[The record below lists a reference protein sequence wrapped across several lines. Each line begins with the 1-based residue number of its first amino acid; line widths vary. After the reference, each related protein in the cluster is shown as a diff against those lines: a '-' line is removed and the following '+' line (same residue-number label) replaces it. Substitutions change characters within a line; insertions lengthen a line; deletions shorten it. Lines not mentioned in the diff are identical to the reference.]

1 MPTGLR
7 NFFSSRLATPDDLG
21 RPAAIKSLAVLLR
34 TRTLAGRARLITR
47 LLSGRA
53 FELVVAG
60 TAVPDSTGFGVGLLA
75 VGDCDCDRVLLS
87 EALAKRSGPLSGLAT
102 ARPFWIALHDD
113 QFQYGA
119 AFLRK
124 FNLNWCLLLPW
135 PGDPEPTGTPFL
147 LVGGSDERQRAAAPL
162 AEISE
167 AWSLLKVVFGD
178 PKLPL
183 DALVGSERRRRLW
196 RAAPAALAVVNDDEV
211 VAVNEAAGRLLSES
225 VGRGK
230 GAWRL
235 WLAASARRLVAATR
249 DCEILPATPT
259 RDRSLEIRVGEPVG
273 RSCLRVVAVRD
284 ATAEVAADS
293 RQAETISTL
302 SHELRT
308 PLTSLKSGVELVLGG
323 DAGPLTA
330 QQQRLLALG
339 SRNIERLERLITDL
353 LDVSRADAGRLRLN
367 RRPLDLAP
375 LLREALETFTLTV
388 CQRNLTVD
396 DSGIPA
402 TFTAHV
408 DGDKVVQMLHNVVGN
423 AMKYTDE
430 GGFVRVWV
438 QERGGSVPPEAVW
451 LADQF
456 FLPLRTFSLV
466 VEDNGRGMDETTQQ
480 HIFEPFHR
488 GDEAESRRL
497 PGAGLGLHITKSLVE
512 IHGGSI
518 CLTSQPGLGTTVWIV
533 LPRDPDSERV
543 LAVSRLLAAATADIG
558 AADLQLAALDLRRPD
573 DRLDPT
579 ELECVGEFARSFLV
593 QRAETGLD
601 YRGSTQNSGTAYLT
615 CCEELTHGLWVG
627 ILRAADD
634 LEAAWEMETAR
645 SDCPELLVGSRWRVI
660 GWPTATAARSD
671 DAGPKPDPVV
681 ADSFAPSNRSSRLR
695 HRLPID

>member
-7 NFFSSRLATPDDLG
+7 SFFGSRLSTSGDPG

-47 LLSGRA
+47 LLSPRV

-60 TAVPDSTGFGVGLLA
+60 TAVPDSTGFGVDLLA
-75 VGDCDCDRVLLS
+75 VGGRDGDRVLLS
-87 EALAKRSGPLSGLAT
+87 EALAKRSGPFSGLAT
-102 ARPFWIALHDD
+102 ARPFWISLRDD

-124 FNLNWCLLLPW
+124 FNLTWCLLLPW
-135 PGDPEPTGTPFL
+135 PGDPDPVGTPFL
-147 LVGGSDERQRAAAPL
+147 LVGGRGEWGLTDAPL

-167 AWSLLKVVFGD
+167 AWSLLEVVFGD

-183 DALVGSERRRRLW
+183 DALARNEYQQRLW
-196 RAAPAALAVVNDDEV
+196 RSAPSALVIVNDDEV
-211 VAVNEAAGRLLSES
+211 VAVNETAGRLLSES
-225 VGRGK
+225 VGRGN

-273 RSCLRVVAVRD
+273 RSRLRVVAVRD
-284 ATAEVAADS
+284 ATAEVAADN

-308 PLTSLKSGVELVLGG
+308 PLTSLKNGVDLVLGG

-330 QQQRLLALG
+330 EQQRLLALG
-339 SRNIERLERLITDL
+339 SRNIERLDRLITDL
-353 LDVSRADAGRLRLN
+353 LDASRADAGRLRLN

-388 CQRNLTVD
+388 RQRNLTVD
-396 DSGIPA
+396 DSGIPE

-423 AMKYTDE
+423 AMKYTDD

-466 VEDNGRGMDETTQQ
+466 VEDNGRGMDESAQQ
-480 HIFEPFHR
+480 HVFEPFNR
-488 GDEAESRRL
+488 GDEEQSQRL

-512 IHGGSI
+512 IHGGNI
-518 CLTSQPGLGTTVWIV
+518 RLTSQPGLGTTVWIV

-543 LAVSRLLAAATADIG
+543 LAVSRVLGAAAANIG

-573 DRLDPT
+573 DRVDPAG
-579 ELECVGEFARSFLV
+579 LERAGEFARRFLV
-593 QRAETGLD
+593 QRAEADLD
-601 YRGSTQNSGTAYLT
+601 YRGSVQDDWAAYQT
-615 CCEELTHGLWVG
+615 CFEELTHGLWVG
-627 ILRAADD
+627 IFPTTDG
-634 LEAAWEMETAR
+634 LEAAWDIETAGT
-645 SDCPELLVGSRWRVI
+645 DCPELLVGSRWAVI
-660 GWPTATAARSD
+660 GWP
-671 DAGPKPDPVV
+671 KPDP
-681 ADSFAPSNRSSRLR
+681 AAAGNTAPSIRSSRLR